1 MKWWR
6 RHRGKSR
13 PVIRKDEM
21 RNQSNGELMHE
32 IERILEAGNDETM
45 DADRLEAYLAEL
57 QERAPVMED
66 YDAAAEWEKTKEEHA
81 FLFEL
86 EESGPSG
93 RSGIWSGFQKIR
105 AAEIFIATALCLV
118 ITANA
123 FGHNPAR
130 WFLDWVDGI
139 IRISNA
145 ESSGSMILPQDD
157 GSEYH
162 SLSEAL
168 DAYDINSDTGP
179 QWIPADYSIT
189 SVNVQESEGL
199 LKITGIYTSD
209 RGRLFIRVTQY
220 KDGEDAPWIRFVE
233 RDAGGVEKEINGH
246 QIYIVTN
253 AGKTKS
259 GWLSGPCFYEIAGHI
274 TETEIAKMIQSIP

>member
-1 MKWWR
+1 MKWWNKCGAKNKAATNR
-6 RHRGKSR
+6 A
-13 PVIRKDEM
+13 EM
-21 RNQSNGELMHE
+21 TGQSNSELLQE
-32 IERILEAGNDETM
+32 VERILEAGNDETM
-45 DADRLEAYLAEL
+45 NTERLEAYLAEL
-57 QERAPVMED
+57 QKRAPVMED
-66 YDAAAEWEKTKEEHA
+66 FDQETEWEKMKEENS

-86 EESGPSG
+86 GPSEQSSTW
-93 RSGIWSGFQKIR
+93 RGFRKIR
-105 AAEIFIATALCLV
+105 TAEIFITVALCLV

-123 FGHNPAR
+123 FGYNPAR

-145 ESSGSMILPQDD
+145 EPSGNMILPQDD

-168 DAYDINSDTGP
+168 DAYDINPDTGP
-179 QWIPADYSIT
+179 QWIPTDYSIT

-220 KDGEDAPWIRFVE
+220 KDGEDAPWIRSVE

-274 TETEIAKMIQSIP
+274 TEAEIAKMIQSTP

>member
-6 RHRGKSR
+6 RHRGKNR

-145 ESSGSMILPQDD
+145 EPSGSMILPQDD

-168 DAYDINSDTGP
+168 DAYDINPDTVP
-179 QWIPADYSIT
+179 RWIPADYALS
-189 SVNVQESEGL
+189 SVVVQESDDILRIEGFYV
-199 LKITGIYTSD
+199 GE
-209 RGRLFIRVTQY
+209 RGRLLIRVTQY
-220 KDGEDAPWIRFVE
+220 NEESSWVGYVE
-233 RDAGGVEKEINGH
+233 RDEGGTECTINNH
-246 QIYIVTN
+246 QIYYVTN
-253 AGKTKS
+253 AEKAKV
-259 GWLSGPCFYEIAGHI
+259 GWLVEQRFYEIIGQVTEDEI
-274 TETEIAKMIQSIP
+274 TQMIQSIQ

>member
-123 FGHNPAR
+123 FGYNPAR

-145 ESSGSMILPQDD
+145 EPSGSMILPQDD

-168 DAYDINSDTGP
+168 DAYDINSDTVP
-179 QWIPADYSIT
+179 RWIPTDYALS
-189 SVNVQESEGL
+189 SVVVQESDDILRIEGFYV
-199 LKITGIYTSD
+199 GE
-209 RGRLFIRVTQY
+209 RGRLLIRVTQY
-220 KDGEDAPWIRFVE
+220 NEESSWVGHVE
-233 RDAGGVEKEINGH
+233 RDEGGTECTINNH
-246 QIYIVTN
+246 QICYVTN
-253 AGKTKS
+253 AEKAKV
-259 GWLSGPCFYEIAGHI
+259 GWLVEQRFYEIIGQVTEDEI
-274 TETEIAKMIQSIP
+274 TQMIQSIQ

>member
-21 RNQSNGELMHE
+21 RNQSNGELMHK

-105 AAEIFIATALCLV
+105 AAEIIIATALCLV

-145 ESSGSMILPQDD
+145 EPSGSMILPQDD

-179 QWIPADYSIT
+179 QWIPADYALS
-189 SVNVQESEGL
+189 SVVVQESDDILRIEGFYV
-199 LKITGIYTSD
+199 GE
-209 RGRLFIRVTQY
+209 RGRLLIRVTQY
-220 KDGEDAPWIRFVE
+220 NEESSWVGYVE
-233 RDAGGVEKEINGH
+233 RDEGGTECTINNH
-246 QIYIVTN
+246 QIYYVTN
-253 AGKTKS
+253 AEKAKA
-259 GWLSGPCFYEIAGHI
+259 GWLVEQCFYEIIGQVTEDEI
-274 TETEIAKMIQSIP
+274 TQMIQSIQ

>member
-1 MKWWR
+1 MKWWNK
-6 RHRGKSR
+6 RGAKNR
-13 PVIRKDEM
+13 AATNRAEM
-21 RNQSNGELMHE
+21 TGQSNSELLQE
-32 IERILEAGNDETM
+32 VERILENGNDETM
-45 DADRLEAYLAEL
+45 DTERLEAYLAEL
-57 QERAPVMED
+57 QKRAPVMED
-66 YDAAAEWEKTKEEHA
+66 FDQETEWKKTKEENF

-86 EESGPSG
+86 GPSEQPSTW
-93 RSGIWSGFQKIR
+93 RGFRKIR
-105 AAEIFIATALCLV
+105 TAEIFIAVALCLV
-118 ITANA
+118 ITVNA
-123 FGHNPAR
+123 FGYNPAR
-130 WFLDWVDGI
+130 WFLDWVDDI

-145 ESSGSMILPQDD
+145 EPSGNLILPQDD

-168 DAYDINSDTGP
+168 DAYDINPDTGP

-189 SVNVQESEGL
+189 SVNVQESDGL
-199 LKITGIYTSD
+199 LKVTGIYTSD

-220 KDGEDAPWIRFVE
+220 KDGEDAPWIRSVE

-259 GWLSGPCFYEIAGHI
+259 GWLSGPCFCEIAGHI
-274 TETEIAKMIQSIP
+274 TEDEITQMIQSIQ